1 MPQGK
6 NTEIAIGIK
15 EFVNMFKNED
25 EFRISKLNDHIGFL
39 ISENNKLVEELKQ
52 MKMDIFVKKKTN
64 SGILCK
70 NIPRMNFNRTLCY
83 VLICEENLYH
93 TIHLIFLQS

>member
-15 EFVNMFKNED
+15 ECVNMFKNED
-25 EFRISKLNDHIGFL
+25 EFLISKLNDHIGFL

-52 MKMDIFVKKKTN
+52 MKMDIFVKKKN
-64 SGILCK
+64 K
-70 NIPRMNFNRTLCY
+70 
-83 VLICEENLYH
+83 
-93 TIHLIFLQS
+93 